1 MLNRRDYPGSSLYT
15 DEDLANLKSTDKH
28 AQDAFAKARA
38 EEFAT
43 FIKSFIE
50 QENIPKMSDD
60 GKDGGIVFLSWSSG
74 VAYSIP
80 LLSSADSLSEE
91 TRNAV
96 EPYLR
101 SYVVFG

>member
-1 MLNRRDYPGSSLYT
+1 M
-15 DEDLANLKSTDKH
+15 KSADKD

-38 EEFAT
+38 AEFAT

-50 QENIPKMSDD
+50 EENIPKISDD
-60 GKDGGIVFLSWSSG
+60 GKDGGIVFVSWSSG

-80 LLSSADSLSEE
+80 LLSSADSLPKE